1 MEDLAYPTYFDV
13 HDSRLAFLASVV
25 SIQID
30 TKHAGEEE
38 RVDYTPV
45 YKLASYLAGVVSD
58 KKRTP
63 PTTVVLTNV
72 MKKHSDRE
80 IDSVDNLMLKVSLA
94 AQELYSVQSLPKE
107 RLAALRTFCVDLS
120 KEAGSWAM
128 QYGKRRRL
136 VA

>member
-1 MEDLAYPTYFDV
+1 MEDSAYPTYFDV

-30 TKHAGEEE
+30 TKHAGEDK

-58 KKRTP
+58 KKRIP
-63 PTTVVLTNV
+63 STTVVLTNV
-72 MKKHSDRE
+72 IKKQSDRE
-80 IDSVDNLMLKVSLA
+80 IKSVDDLMLKVSLA
-94 AQELYSVQSLPKE
+94 AQELYSIQSLPRE

-120 KEAGSWAM
+120 KEAGSWAV
-128 QYGKRRRL
+128 QYRRRRGL
-136 VA
+136 AA